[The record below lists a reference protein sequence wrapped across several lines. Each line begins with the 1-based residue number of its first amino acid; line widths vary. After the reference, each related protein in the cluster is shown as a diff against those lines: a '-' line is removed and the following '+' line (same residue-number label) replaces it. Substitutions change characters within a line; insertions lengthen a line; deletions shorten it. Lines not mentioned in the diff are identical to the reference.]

1 MSRRTLWAAWLL
13 LGAACAGGTATPPS
27 ASPAPAAPPG
37 AARPADAPRPLEPA
51 AQANERVR
59 YPRSGSGRQRY
70 AFLRRDSIVVTM
82 PSGEEQLQETAS
94 TSYLTLSW
102 TAADS
107 GVRFEAVVD
116 SVVNDPDFPV
126 PPVQLDSVRG
136 SQWSFRQATT
146 GAITGVVGRPASFR
160 GEQLRDQ
167 LLLLYPILPEGGAAV
182 YTSWRDSTAVPTRIS
197 AFPAEA
203 VVQLEARAEPR
214 EGRGLRIVTTRQ
226 RSAEGQSTL
235 ATQAVTVRAT
245 GADSLVTELDPDARV
260 LDATVHRVTDFVV
273 ELPAIGQTV
282 PGREVSFL
290 RMTLLR

>member
-1 MSRRTLWAAWLL
+1 MSRRTLRAAWLL

-27 ASPAPAAPPG
+27 ASPAPGAPPA
-37 AARPADAPRPLEPA
+37 AARPGDAPRPLEPA
-51 AQANERVR
+51 AQAAERVR
-59 YPRSGSGRQRY
+59 YPRTGSGRQQY
-70 AFLRRDSIVVTM
+70 AFLRRDSIVVSM

-94 TSYLTLSW
+94 TSYLTLTW

-107 GVRFEAVVD
+107 GIRFEAVVD

-126 PPVQLDSVRG
+126 PPVQLDSVRR
-136 SQWSFRQATT
+136 SQWAFRQATT

-167 LLLLYPILPEGGAAV
+167 LLLLYPVLPEDGAAL
-182 YTSWRDSTAVPTRIS
+182 YTSWRDSTAAPTRIS
-197 AFPAEA
+197 AFPAQA
-203 VVQLEARAEPR
+203 LVQLEARAEPR
-214 EGRGLRIVTTRQ
+214 QGRGLRVVTTRR

-245 GADSLVTELDPDARV
+245 GVDSLVTELDGDARV